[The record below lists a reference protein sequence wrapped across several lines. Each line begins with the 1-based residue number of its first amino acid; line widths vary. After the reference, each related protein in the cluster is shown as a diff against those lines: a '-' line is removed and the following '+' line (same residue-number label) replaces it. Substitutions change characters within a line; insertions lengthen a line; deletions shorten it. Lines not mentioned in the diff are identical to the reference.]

1 MILSYLT
8 HKQVKLED
16 PGLKIIATKSSIAYR
31 DLVQGFQ
38 QVRPTIICSD
48 DHYNELEIGKAFD
61 FVGDVLLTKDVINKY
76 SSHIFKSFI
85 QNLDEENRNKIMV
98 AYHKLESL
106 LQDSLLLED
115 LPLEIDFNEDLEKL
129 LKLENLHLDSKL
141 MEEPYAIIESILK
154 IHQLCKLGSIPVI
167 CNVANY
173 LNSQQLD
180 ELSELVNQLNM
191 KLLLIEFT
199 DKDFLIVPKNAEFY
213 YIDED
218 LVDWY

>member
-61 FVGDVLLTKDVINKY
+61 FVEDVLLTKDVINKY

-85 QNLDEENRNKIMV
+85 ENLDEENRNKIMV

-180 ELSELVNQLNM
+180 ELSGLVNQLNM